1 MYCYGVTFIRIGM
14 ISPVTVYFELLDDA
28 LEFFL
33 YMDRAD
39 TPVRVFLSD
48 YDRIRF
54 FLAGRFYIS
63 GQDFRRDW

>member
-14 ISPVTVYFELLDDA
+14 ISPATVYFELLDDA

-33 YMDRAD
+33 YMERAD
-39 TPVRVFLSD
+39 TLVRVFLSN
-48 YDRIRF
+48 YDKMRLS
-54 FLAGRFYIS
+54 LAGLFYIS